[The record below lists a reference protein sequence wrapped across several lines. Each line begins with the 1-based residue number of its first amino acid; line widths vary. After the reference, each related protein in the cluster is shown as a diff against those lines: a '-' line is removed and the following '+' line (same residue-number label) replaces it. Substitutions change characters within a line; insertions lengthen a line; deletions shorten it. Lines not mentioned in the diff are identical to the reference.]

1 MSEQLSIKYDKSEKY
16 KYIELPNLQIKYYN
30 NYFDKNESSKHFKN
44 LFDNI
49 RWQTDT
55 VNVWGKTFQLQRKIA
70 WYADEGKSYR
80 YSGKTLHPL
89 PWTDDLIEIKYKI
102 EKVTKTKFNSVLL
115 NDYSSGE
122 VGMGWH
128 SDDEKEL
135 GTNPL
140 IGSVSFGAERD
151 FYLKH
156 NNNTKI
162 KKLKLNLTNGSYLI
176 MMGETQHHW
185 KHSIPKRMK
194 IKDRRINLTFRKIL

>member
-1 MSEQLSIKYDKSEKY
+1 MSEQLSIKYGKSEKY

-194 IKDRRINLTFRKIL
+194 IKGRRINLTFRKIL